1 MSSWIKRVGEDK
13 MEKIGEVVSAS
24 VLKGLEIK
32 LELENPEDLRIG
44 YPVVVEGKKYDFYC
58 VVHDIFNQSMDIA
71 ERLAGSGLK
80 NTIVPGGHEGYG
92 GKIFYSKAELRP
104 IQLIDKNSN
113 KLSEPQTIPPY
124 FSEARH
130 ATKEDVEKIYK
141 VTRTSAPMGTL
152 RGISNFSIDVDV
164 NKLTEKPFG
173 IFGRTGV
180 GKSIFNK
187 ILCNAIIAK
196 DVANLLM
203 FDMHGEYGVY
213 SSTDNT
219 EGLKYY
225 FPNKVEIF
233 SLDPSAK
240 GKAFIISSNEIRPSD
255 IVVAFQ
261 DLSSSMI
268 DALYAVNKMKGERSL
283 LSAIEDAKP
292 EDYGERILHPLALSG
307 LQRRIARLNRFD
319 FVKPMKKDV
328 FNQIKELIKSGK
340 SIVVDFGRYGT
351 DQMAYLFIANVL
363 ARRLYD
369 LYTEHNEEYPR
380 LVLFLEEAH
389 KFLAP
394 SIASYTIFN
403 KLAREM
409 RKFNLI
415 LALVDQRPSRI
426 DDEVRSQ
433 LANRLV
439 LSLKEPIDISS
450 ALAGIPDKSV
460 WENII
465 GTIPPRTIA
474 IFGDAVRIPTVIE
487 VMEYNVKNV
496 KKYIV
501 GDERMTEDDL
511 NNIAKNVDEIFKF

>member
-1 MSSWIKRVGEDK
+1 VK
-13 MEKIGEVVSAS
+13 KIGEVVSAS
-24 VLKGLEIK
+24 VLRGLEVK

-44 YPVVVEGKKYDFYC
+44 YPVMVKGKKYDFYC
-58 VVHDIFNQSMDIA
+58 IVRDIFNQSMDIA
-71 ERLAGSGLK
+71 ERLAGSHLK
-80 NTIVPGGHEGYG
+80 DTIVPGGHEGYG

-104 IQLIDKNSN
+104 IQLIDKNSSE
-113 KLSEPQTIPPY
+113 LSEPQTIPPY

-130 ATKEDVEKIYK
+130 ATKQDVEKIYK
-141 VTRTSAPMGTL
+141 VTRTSAPLGTL
-152 RGISNFSIDVDV
+152 RGISNFWIDVDV
-164 NKLTEKPFG
+164 AKLTEKPFA

-187 ILCNAIIAK
+187 ILCSAIISK
-196 DVANLLM
+196 DVANLLI
-203 FDMHGEYGVY
+203 FDMHGEYGVI

-219 EGLKYY
+219 EGLKFY
-225 FPNKVEIF
+225 FPNEVEIF
-233 SLDPSAK
+233 SLDPGAK
-240 GKAFIISSNEIRPSD
+240 GRAFIISSNEIRPSD
-255 IVVAFQ
+255 IIVAFQ
-261 DLSSSMI
+261 DLSSGMI
-268 DALYAVNKMKGERSL
+268 DALYAVNRMKGERNL
-283 LSAIEDAKP
+283 LSAIEEAEA
-292 EDYGERILHPLALSG
+292 EDYGERILHPSSLSG
-307 LQRRIARLNRFD
+307 LQRRMTRLNRFD
-319 FVKPMKKDV
+319 FIKPVKKDV
-328 FNQIKELIKSGK
+328 FSQIKELIKSGK
-340 SIVVDFGRYGT
+340 SIVIDFGRYGT

-394 SIASYTIFN
+394 GIASYTIFN

-439 LSLKEPIDISS
+439 LSLKEPGDVTS

-465 GTIPPRTIA
+465 GTIPPRTIGL
-474 IFGDAVRIPTVIE
+474 FGDAVRIPTVIE
-487 VMEYNVKNV
+487 VMEYNQKNM
-496 KKYIV
+496 KKHIV
-501 GDERMTEDDL
+501 GDEKMTESDL
-511 NNIAKNVDEIFKF
+511 NDIAKNVDEIFKF